1 MDDKDKKYLDF
12 YNEIKLAKRQILITK
27 NSDKAPYEQEI
38 EIIDIAVIYIFMG
51 EYKIPAYNIFDILYT
66 LINNYNIIPYD

>member
-12 YNEIKLAKRQILITK
+12 YNEIKLAKRQILINK
-27 NSDKAPYEQEI
+27 NSDKARYEQEI

-51 EYKIPAYNIFDILYT
+51 EYKILCI
-66 LINNYNIIPYD
+66 